1 MPVGKIVNRS
11 EAFILFLGDVL
22 VLYFSLW
29 VTLFLR
35 RFEIPDVSA
44 LVSHLQP
51 FTILFVLWVLVFFI
65 AGLYDKHTT
74 FLKKR
79 IPSIILNAQVV
90 NIILGIFF
98 FYFIPYFGIT
108 PKTTL
113 FIFLMVSFA
122 FIVIWRRNSLL
133 FFESPERQAAILIG
147 SGSEM
152 DELKREVNS
161 NPRYGIF
168 FASSIDLSDI
178 SQLDFQKEIIERMYA
193 EDITTIVVDTKHEN
207 VTHILPKFYNLMF
220 SGVRFVDMHKV
231 YEDIFDRI
239 PLSLVQYSWFLENI
253 SATRKFTYEFL
264 KRVMDI
270 VIAVPLLILSIVL
283 FPFVYLAIRLED
295 GGPLFISQERV
306 GKNNRV
312 ISIFKVRT
320 MTGSDS
326 GTAVLA
332 SKHSVTKTGAVLRKL
347 RIDELPQLWN
357 VFKGDL
363 SLIGPRPE
371 FPAMVKLYEQEVPF
385 YNVRHLIKPG
395 LSGWAQIYHENHPHH
410 GTDVGE
416 TRVKLSY
423 DLYYIKNRSITLD
436 LKIALK
442 TVKTILSR
450 AGI

>member
-1 MPVGKIVNRS
+1 MHVGKIVNRS
-11 EAFILFLGDVL
+11 EAFILFLGDVG

-35 RFEIPDVSA
+35 RFEIPDTNA
-44 LVSHLQP
+44 LWSHFQP

-79 IPSIILNAQVV
+79 IPSIILNAQIV

-113 FIFLMVSFA
+113 FIFLMVSFVS
-122 FIVIWRRNSLL
+122 IVIWRRNSLL

-147 SGSEM
+147 SGDEM

-168 FASSIDLSDI
+168 FASSIDLSDVAG
-178 SQLDFQKEIIERMYA
+178 LDFQKEIIERMYS
-193 EDITTIVVDTKHEN
+193 ENITTIVVDTKHEN
-207 VTHILPKFYNLMF
+207 VVQVLPKFYNLMF

-264 KRVMDI
+264 KRIMDI
-270 VIAVPLLILSIVL
+270 IIAIPLLVLSLIL
-283 FPFVYLAIRLED
+283 FPFVYAAIRYED
-295 GGPLFISQERV
+295 KEPLFISQERV
-306 GKNNRV
+306 GRNNR
-312 ISIFKVRT
+312 IIRIFKVRT

-326 GTAVLA
+326 GADVLA

-357 VFKGDL
+357 VLRGDL

-395 LSGWAQIYHENHPHH
+395 LSGWAQIYHVNHPHH

-423 DLYYIKNRSITLD
+423 DLYYIKNRNITLD